1 MSRFSGRVWMQDK
14 PLAYQLFVKL
24 SIYSALV
31 GAAAIAYMAVC
42 VFSAKQLTGEQW
54 AEIVCL
60 FMMVL
65 TVNLFISRSITARI
79 TEPFEKL
86 AKNMARIKNKNWKEK
101 IYQVNRKDE
110 VGRIINTLSAIQTN
124 VNEINEDEELFYQSV
139 SHGLKTPIMV
149 IQNCCTAYQD
159 GIYGDEAIDIIM
171 HESVVL
177 EAGIKKLL
185 YVSSFDHMLGK
196 KNEFVAVDI
205 AKLCEQCVKRFE
217 ASTNGAAI
225 ELDVPQGIMIN
236 GNAEALETLF
246 CNIIENAIRYVKTK
260 IRIFLKEDG
269 ANYIIVFENDGKPI
283 EQKTMEM
290 LFDKFYKGPKGSFGL
305 GLYIARKIAIFHGG
319 DIWAE
324 NVENGVQFHVALKKY
339 AEEEI

>member
-196 KNEFVAVDI
+196 KSEFVAVDL

-217 ASTNGAAI
+217 AGTNGAAI

-290 LFDKFYKGPKGSFGL
+290 LFDKFL

-339 AEEEI
+339 NEEEK

>member
-1 MSRFSGRVWMQDK
+1 MQDK

-196 KNEFVAVDI
+196 KNEFVAVDL

-217 ASTNGAAI
+217 AGTNGVAI

-339 AEEEI
+339 NEEEK

>member
-1 MSRFSGRVWMQDK
+1 MSRFSGRVWLQDK

-86 AKNMARIKNKNWKEK
+86 AKNMGRIRNKNWKEK

-110 VGRIINTLSAIQTN
+110 VGRIINSLSAIQTN

-149 IQNCCTAYQD
+149 RQNCCTAYQD
-159 GIYGDEAIDIIM
+159 GTYGDEAIDIIM

-196 KNEFVAVDI
+196 KSEFVAVDI

-225 ELDVPQGIMIN
+225 EPDVPQGIMIN

-246 CNIIENAIRYVKTK
+246 CNIIENAIRHVKTK

>member
-1 MSRFSGRVWMQDK
+1 MSRFSGRVWLQDK

-24 SIYSALV
+24 SVYSALV
-31 GAAAIAYMAVC
+31 GAAAILYMAVC

-86 AKNMARIKNKNWKEK
+86 AKNMGRIRNKNWKEK

-110 VGRIINTLSAIQTN
+110 VGRIINTLSAIQT
-124 VNEINEDEELFYQSV
+124 QSV

-246 CNIIENAIRYVKTK
+246 CNILENAIRYVKTK

-339 AEEEI
+339 NEEEK

>member
-65 TVNLFISRSITARI
+65 IANLFISRSITARI

-110 VGRIINTLSAIQTN
+110 VGRIINSLSAIQTN

-196 KNEFVAVDI
+196 KNEFVAVDL

-217 ASTNGAAI
+217 AGTNGAAI

-283 EQKTMEM
+283 EQKTMEI

>member
-217 ASTNGAAI
+217 ASTNGTAI

>member
-1 MSRFSGRVWMQDK
+1 MSRFSGRVWLQDK

-24 SIYSALV
+24 SVYSALV

-54 AEIVCL
+54 AEMACL
-60 FMMVL
+60 FIMVL
-65 TVNLFISRSITARI
+65 IANLFISRSITARI
-79 TEPFEKL
+79 TEPFERL
-86 AKNMARIKNKNWKEK
+86 AKNMGRIRNKNWKEK

-110 VGRIINTLSAIQTN
+110 VGRIINSLSVIQTN

-246 CNIIENAIRYVKTK
+246 CNILENAIRYVKTK

>member
-1 MSRFSGRVWMQDK
+1 MSRFSGRVWLQDK

-110 VGRIINTLSAIQTN
+110 VGRIINSLSAIQTN

-246 CNIIENAIRYVKTK
+246 CNILENAIRYVKTK

>member
-24 SIYSALV
+24 SVYSALV
-31 GAAAIAYMAVC
+31 GAAAILYMAVC

-60 FMMVL
+60 FIMVL
-65 TVNLFISRSITARI
+65 IANLFISRSITARI

-86 AKNMARIKNKNWKEK
+86 AKNMGRIRNKNWKEK

-110 VGRIINTLSAIQTN
+110 VGRIINSLSAIQTN

-217 ASTNGAAI
+217 AGTNGAAI

>member
-24 SIYSALV
+24 SVYSALV

-110 VGRIINTLSAIQTN
+110 VGRIINSLSAIQTN

>member
-65 TVNLFISRSITARI
+65 IANLFISRSITARI

-86 AKNMARIKNKNWKEK
+86 AKNMGRIRNKNWKEK

-110 VGRIINTLSAIQTN
+110 VGRIINSLSAIQTN

-171 HESVVL
+171 RESIVL
-177 EAGIKKLL
+177 EDGIKKLL

-290 LFDKFYKGPKGSFGL
+290 LFDKFYKGPMGSFGL

>member
-60 FMMVL
+60 FIMVL
-65 TVNLFISRSITARI
+65 IANLFISRSITARI

-110 VGRIINTLSAIQTN
+110 VGRIINSLSAIQTN

-196 KNEFVAVDI
+196 KNEFVAVDL

-246 CNIIENAIRYVKTK
+246 CNILENAIRHVKTK

-290 LFDKFYKGPKGSFGL
+290 LFDKFYKGPMGSFGL

-339 AEEEI
+339 NGEEN

>member
-1 MSRFSGRVWMQDK
+1 MSRFSGRVWLQDK

-60 FMMVL
+60 FIMVL

>member
-1 MSRFSGRVWMQDK
+1 MSRFSGRVWLQDK

-60 FMMVL
+60 FIMVL
-65 TVNLFISRSITARI
+65 IANLFISRSITARI

>member
-24 SIYSALV
+24 SVYSALV
-31 GAAAIAYMAVC
+31 GAAALLYMAAC
-42 VFSAKQLTGEQW
+42 VFSVKQLTGEQW
-54 AEIVCL
+54 AEIICL
-60 FMMVL
+60 FIMVI
-65 TVNLFISRSITARI
+65 TINFFVSRSIAGRI

-86 AKNMARIKNKNWKEK
+86 AKNMARIKNKNWNEK

-110 VGRIINTLSAIQTN
+110 VGRIINSLSAIQTN

-171 HESVVL
+171 RESIAL
-177 EAGIKKLL
+177 EDGIKKLL

-196 KNEFVAVDI
+196 RSEFVAVDI
-205 AKLCEQCVKRFE
+205 AKLCEQCIKRFE

-225 ELDVPQGIMIN
+225 ETDVPQGIMIN
-236 GNAEALETLF
+236 GNAAALETLF
-246 CNIIENAIRYVKTK
+246 CNILENAIRYVKSK

-269 ANYIIVFENDGKPI
+269 ANYIVVFENDGRVIDK
-283 EQKTMEM
+283 KTMEI
-290 LFDKFYKGPKGSFGL
+290 LFDKFYKGPRGSFGL

-324 NVENGVQFHVALKKY
+324 NIENGVQFHVALKKY
-339 AEEEI
+339 NGEEQ

>member
-42 VFSAKQLTGEQW
+42 VFSAKLTGEQW

-86 AKNMARIKNKNWKEK
+86 AKNMGRIRNKNWKEK

-205 AKLCEQCVKRFE
+205 CVKRFE

-225 ELDVPQGIMIN
+225 ELNVPQGIMIN

>member
-1 MSRFSGRVWMQDK
+1 MSRFSGRVWLQDK

-65 TVNLFISRSITARI
+65 TVKLFISRSRTARI

-86 AKNMARIKNKNWKEK
+86 AKNMGRIRNKNWKEK
-101 IYQVNRKDE
+101 IYQVNRQDE
-110 VGRIINTLSAIQTN
+110 VGRIINSLSAIQTN

-339 AEEEI
+339 AEEEN

>member
-1 MSRFSGRVWMQDK
+1 MSRFSGRVWLQDK

-24 SIYSALV
+24 SVYSALV
-31 GAAAIAYMAVC
+31 GAAAILYMAVC

-60 FMMVL
+60 FIMVL
-65 TVNLFISRSITARI
+65 IANLFISRSITARI

-110 VGRIINTLSAIQTN
+110 VGRIINSLSAIQTN

-217 ASTNGAAI
+217 AGTNGAAI

-269 ANYIIVFENDGKPI
+269 ANYIVVFENDGKPI

>member
-65 TVNLFISRSITARI
+65 TVNLFISCSITARI

-86 AKNMARIKNKNWKEK
+86 AKNMGRIRNKNWKEK

-196 KNEFVAVDI
+196 KNEFVAVDL

-217 ASTNGAAI
+217 AGTNGVAI

-290 LFDKFYKGPKGSFGL
+290 LFDKFYKGPRGSFGL

-339 AEEEI
+339 NEEEK

>member
-1 MSRFSGRVWMQDK
+1 MSRFSGRVWLQDK

-65 TVNLFISRSITARI
+65 IANLFISRSITARI

-110 VGRIINTLSAIQTN
+110 VGRIINSLSAIQTN

-225 ELDVPQGIMIN
+225 ELNVPQGIMIN

>member
-1 MSRFSGRVWMQDK
+1 MQDK

-86 AKNMARIKNKNWKEK
+86 AKNMGRIRNKNWKEK

-225 ELDVPQGIMIN
+225 ELNVPQGIMIN

-290 LFDKFYKGPKGSFGL
+290 LFDKFYKGPKGNFGL

>member
-1 MSRFSGRVWMQDK
+1 MSRFSGRVWLQDK

-24 SIYSALV
+24 SVYSALV

-65 TVNLFISRSITARI
+65 IANLFISRSITARI

-110 VGRIINTLSAIQTN
+110 VGRIINSLSAIQTN

-196 KNEFVAVDI
+196 KSEFVAVDI

-246 CNIIENAIRYVKTK
+246 CNIIENAIRHVKTK

>member
-1 MSRFSGRVWMQDK
+1 MSRFSGRVWLQDK

-60 FMMVL
+60 FIMVL
-65 TVNLFISRSITARI
+65 IANLFISRSITARI

-86 AKNMARIKNKNWKEK
+86 AKNMGRIRNKNWKEK

-110 VGRIINTLSAIQTN
+110 VGRIINSLSAIQTN

-217 ASTNGAAI
+217 AGTNGAAI

-246 CNIIENAIRYVKTK
+246 CNILENAIRYVKTK

-290 LFDKFYKGPKGSFGL
+290 LFDKFYKGSKGSFGL

>member
-60 FMMVL
+60 FIMVL
-65 TVNLFISRSITARI
+65 IANLFISRSITARI

-86 AKNMARIKNKNWKEK
+86 AKNMGRIRNKNWKEK

-324 NVENGVQFHVALKKY
+324 NIENGVQFHVALKKY

>member
-60 FMMVL
+60 FIMVL
-65 TVNLFISRSITARI
+65 IANLFISRSITARI

-110 VGRIINTLSAIQTN
+110 VGRIINSLSAIQTN

-196 KNEFVAVDI
+196 KNEFVAVDL

-339 AEEEI
+339 NEEEQ

>member
-65 TVNLFISRSITARI
+65 TVNLFISRLITARI

-86 AKNMARIKNKNWKEK
+86 AKNMGRIRNKNWKEK

-339 AEEEI
+339 NEEEK

>member
-1 MSRFSGRVWMQDK
+1 MSRFSERVWMQDK

-24 SIYSALV
+24 SVYSALV

-246 CNIIENAIRYVKTK
+246 CNILENAIRYVKTK

>member
-1 MSRFSGRVWMQDK
+1 MSRFSGRVWLQDK

-65 TVNLFISRSITARI
+65 TVNLFISRSITASI

-110 VGRIINTLSAIQTN
+110 VGRIINSLSAIQTN

-246 CNIIENAIRYVKTK
+246 CNILENAIRYVKTK

-339 AEEEI
+339 NEEEK

>member
-1 MSRFSGRVWMQDK
+1 
-14 PLAYQLFVKL
+14 
-24 SIYSALV
+24 
-31 GAAAIAYMAVC
+31 
-42 VFSAKQLTGEQW
+42 
-54 AEIVCL
+54 
-60 FMMVL
+60 
-65 TVNLFISRSITARI
+65 
-79 TEPFEKL
+79 
-86 AKNMARIKNKNWKEK
+86 
-101 IYQVNRKDE
+101 
-110 VGRIINTLSAIQTN
+110 
-124 VNEINEDEELFYQSV
+124 
-139 SHGLKTPIMV
+139 
-149 IQNCCTAYQD
+149 
-159 GIYGDEAIDIIM
+159 
-171 HESVVL
+171 
-177 EAGIKKLL
+177 
-185 YVSSFDHMLGK
+185 MLGK
-196 KNEFVAVDI
+196 KSEFVAVDI